1 MISTILA
8 LGFATV
14 AAATNAVE
22 VLPMYTTAA
31 AAEATGA
38 MMAQQAYGS
47 GGGEVVQ
54 PTSTSAD
61 IYSAMPYQ
69 TMQAGGY
76 KQLQCGYGWA
86 KDSNGKCVQQSWV
99 SRRFS
104 MPGALVM
111 ILFPACSTR
120 CRAATV
126 RSSSTSAFQAS
137 DPVDET

>member
-104 MPGALVM
+104 MPGLGH
-111 ILFPACSTR
+111 
-120 CRAATV
+120 
-126 RSSSTSAFQAS
+126 
-137 DPVDET
+137 DPFSCLQYQMQGCYGQVIINKCVPGL